1 VPSFHA
7 KRGEGLAYPPPAT
20 ARREKR
26 YAQEVISVAMG
37 DRLVDMLEH
46 LW

>member
-1 VPSFHA
+1 MQSAVRDSLTLH
-7 KRGEGLAYPPPAT
+7 PPQ
-20 ARREKR
+20 RREKR
-26 YAQEVISVAMG
+26 YAQEVISVAMR